1 MANGKFPGSAQILLP
16 AENCGP
22 TDDSKWTL
30 ALIFQH
36 DMTLLHMSSV
46 FRQSP
51 KFITKQCA

>member
-1 MANGKFPGSAQILLP
+1 MANSLARLKILLP